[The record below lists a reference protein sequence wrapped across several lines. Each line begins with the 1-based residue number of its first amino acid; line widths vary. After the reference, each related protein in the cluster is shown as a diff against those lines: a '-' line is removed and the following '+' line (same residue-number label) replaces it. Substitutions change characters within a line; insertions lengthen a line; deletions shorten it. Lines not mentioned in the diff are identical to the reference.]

1 MHGTSGPKRGRPL
14 VWEAR
19 RARGV
24 VAEPYARPSWTGL
37 SRCRRGCLFGSQVML
52 GRPPIRLRRFA
63 LGQEF
68 PGIEVLHFNPRR
80 RRESRDLIRIELHRP
95 SLNGRGANPTAISGK
110 TYQKDGSAELA
121 NRPISRELFQAL
133 DEKNDR
139 FDLTIVEH
147 AGITGHSR
155 LPPLV
160 AAHDLRRGLQDRLP
174 EIGLVGGGPKHAF
187 RVGP

>member
-1 MHGTSGPKRGRPL
+1 MR
-14 VWEAR
+14 EAR

-24 VAEPYARPSWTGL
+24 VTEPYARPDLRGL
-37 SRCRRGCLFGSQVML
+37 SRCRCGAQGFARLRRLLMPGD
-52 GRPPIRLRRFA
+52 PPIRLRSGA

-68 PGIEVLHFNPRR
+68 TGVEVLHFNPRC

-160 AAHDLRRGLQDRLP
+160 AAHDLRRGLKDRLS
-174 EIGLVGGGPKHAF
+174 EIGLVGSCPKHAF